1 MTLYLALLRVQARLM
16 GGVLVGVAL
25 AVLVGFATP
34 WLMEV
39 IANGTPGALPARTFL
54 RRGPFAGGV
63 LLITA
68 IVLGATSGF
77 QWAEEGSRNKGVYL
91 MCLPLERWHLLLL
104 EFAVAVTFVLG
115 GTLLTYAVGVA
126 TSAVAPIPEGLHAY
140 PGALAMRFLSMA
152 LVVLAVFF
160 GPSRAAA
167 NADPRHARSWLVAV
181 LLLIVGAI
189 VGEVLG
195 ANVIG
200 RVAAFL
206 FNPGGPLHFLLG
218 TWMLV
223 DL

>member
-1 MTLYLALLRVQARLM
+1 
-16 GGVLVGVAL
+16 
-25 AVLVGFATP
+25 
-34 WLMEV
+34 
-39 IANGTPGALPARTFL
+39 
-54 RRGPFAGGV
+54 
-63 LLITA
+63 
-68 IVLGATSGF
+68 
-77 QWAEEGSRNKGVYL
+77 